1 MQGCSGRLDGGAAGY
16 RRGVPVQLPMPR
28 QRPLRAIGV
37 RMLIAFA
44 LLALVAVVAYL
55 GRSGYRDS
63 AGGGVGLLD
72 SIYYATVSITT
83 TGYGDIVPI
92 TDGARLATTVI
103 VTPARILFLIIL
115 VGTTLEL
122 LAERYR
128 QSYRLSRWR
137 SSVRDHVIVCGYGV
151 KGRAAIEQ
159 IRGQGIAAD
168 GIVVIDDDPGA
179 IARANADGYAG
190 VLGDATHS
198 ATLREAGIVDA
209 RAVVVAPTRDD
220 TAVLVTLTARELA
233 PRVFIAAAARE
244 AENAHLLR
252 QGGADSVI
260 SSSDAAGR
268 LLGLATHSPRI
279 VNVLEDLLSAG
290 EGLDIIERPIEHSEA
305 GTTALPAQ
313 RGELLV
319 AVVRAGELIRFDDP
333 RAEEL
338 RPGDRLVCLA
348 GRPGKGKAEDPDG
361 ATKAP

>member
-1 MQGCSGRLDGGAAGY
+1 
-16 RRGVPVQLPMPR
+16 VPVQLPTPR

-37 RMLIAFA
+37 RVVVALA
-44 LLALVAVVAYL
+44 LLFLVAIVAYL
-55 GRSGYRDS
+55 GRDGYRDS
-63 AGGGVGLLD
+63 AGGDIGLLD
-72 SIYYATVSITT
+72 AFYYATVSITT
-83 TGYGDIVPI
+83 TGYGDIVPVS
-92 TDGARLATTVI
+92 DGARLATTVL
-103 VTPARILFLIIL
+103 VTPARVLFLIIL

-128 QSYRLSRWR
+128 ATARLRRWR

-151 KGRAAIEQ
+151 KGRAAIDQ
-159 IRGQGIAAD
+159 LMGQGVPPGD
-168 GIVVIDDDPGA
+168 IVVIDPDARA
-179 IARANADGYAG
+179 IARANDDGYAG
-190 VLGDATHS
+190 IVGDASHS
-198 ATLREAGIVDA
+198 ATLRDAGIADA
-209 RAVVVAPTRDD
+209 RAVVVAPSRDD
-220 TAVLVTLTARELA
+220 AAVLITLTVRELA

-290 EGLDIIERPIEHSEA
+290 EGLDIIERPIEHGEVQAASV
-305 GTTALPAQ
+305 PAN

-333 RAEEL
+333 RAEQFH
-338 RPGDRLVCLA
+338 PGDRLVCLA
-348 GRPGKGKAEDPDG
+348 GRAKKGKAEDPEG
-361 ATKAP
+361 AAAP

>member
-1 MQGCSGRLDGGAAGY
+1 MPVRLPTSD
-16 RRGVPVQLPMPR
+16 

-37 RMLIAFA
+37 RVLIAFG
-44 LLALVAVVAYL
+44 LLLLVAVVAYL
-55 GRSGYRDS
+55 GRAGYRDS
-63 AGGGVGLLD
+63 AGGQVGLLD
-72 SIYYATVSITT
+72 AVYYATVSITT
-83 TGYGDIVPI
+83 TGYGDIVPVS
-92 TDGARLATTVI
+92 DGARLVTTVV

-128 QSYRLSRWR
+128 ESYRLRRWR

-159 IRGQGIAAD
+159 IRGQGVAAD
-168 GIVVIDDDPGA
+168 RVLVIDDAPGA
-179 IARANADGYAG
+179 IARANADGYAA

-198 ATLREAGIVDA
+198 ATLREAGIGEA
-209 RAVVVAPTRDD
+209 RAVGVAPTRDG

-233 PRVFIAAAARE
+233 PGVFIAAAARE

-279 VNVLEDLLSAG
+279 VNILEDLLSAG
-290 EGLDIIERPIEHSEA
+290 EGLDIIERPVEHGEVDR
-305 GTTALPAQ
+305 TAVAVD

-319 AVVRAGELIRFDDP
+319 AVVRDGDLIRFDDP
-333 RAEEL
+333 RAERL

-348 GRPGKGKAEDPDG
+348 GRPRKGKAEDPEGAAATDG
-361 ATKAP
+361 PSSATPIRPAG

>member
-1 MQGCSGRLDGGAAGY
+1 
-16 RRGVPVQLPMPR
+16 
-28 QRPLRAIGV
+28 
-37 RMLIAFA
+37 
-44 LLALVAVVAYL
+44 
-55 GRSGYRDS
+55 
-63 AGGGVGLLD
+63 
-72 SIYYATVSITT
+72 VSITT
-83 TGYGDIVPI
+83 TGYGDIVPVS
-92 TDGARLATTVI
+92 DGARLMTTVV
-103 VTPARILFLIIL
+103 VTPARVLFLIIL

-128 QSYRLSRWR
+128 ESYRLRRWR

-151 KGRAAIEQ
+151 KGRAAIEH
-159 IRGQGIAAD
+159 IRGQGVDARE
-168 GIVVIDDDPGA
+168 IVVIDDSPGT

-198 ATLREAGIVDA
+198 GTLREAGIHEA

-220 TAVLVTLTARELA
+220 TAVLITLTARELA

-279 VNVLEDLLSAG
+279 VNIVEDLLSAG
-290 EGLDIIERPIEHSEA
+290 EGLDIIERPIERDEVETSA
-305 GTTALPAQ
+305 PARN

-319 AVVRAGELIRFDDP
+319 AVVRGGELIRFDDP
-333 RAEEL
+333 RAARL
-338 RPGDRLVCLA
+338 HAGDRLVCLT
-348 GRPGKGKAEDPDG
+348 GRPATGQAEDPERA
-361 ATKAP
+361 ATT

>member
-1 MQGCSGRLDGGAAGY
+1 
-16 RRGVPVQLPMPR
+16 VPVTLPTSA
-28 QRPLRAIGV
+28 QRPLRAIGLRV
-37 RMLIAFA
+37 LVALA
-44 LLALVAVVAYL
+44 LLFIVALCAYL
-55 GRSGYRDS
+55 GRAGYRDS
-63 AGGGVGLLD
+63 AGGDVGLLD
-72 SIYYATVSITT
+72 AVYYATVSITT
-83 TGYGDIVPI
+83 TGYGDIVPV
-92 TDGARLATTVI
+92 TDEARLVTTVV
-103 VTPARILFLIIL
+103 VTPARVLFLIIL

-128 QSYRLSRWR
+128 ESYRLRRWR

-159 IRGQGIAAD
+159 IRGQGAAPD
-168 GIVVIDDDPGA
+168 GIVVIDEAPA
-179 IARANADGYAG
+179 AVARANADGYAG
-190 VLGDATHS
+190 VLGDATHA
-198 ATLREAGIVDA
+198 ATLREAGIEEA

-220 TAVLVTLTARELA
+220 TAVLITLTARELA

-290 EGLDIIERPIEHSEA
+290 EGLDIIERPVERGEQGA
-305 GTTALPAQ
+305 AAPMA
-313 RGELLV
+313 RGELMV
-319 AVVRAGELIRFDDP
+319 AVVRGGELIRFDDP
-333 RAEEL
+333 RATEL

-348 GRPGKGKAEDPDG
+348 GRPRKGKAEDPEG
-361 ATKAP
+361 AEAEDEAET

>member
-1 MQGCSGRLDGGAAGY
+1 
-16 RRGVPVQLPMPR
+16 VPVHLPTSA

-37 RMLIAFA
+37 RVLVALA
-44 LLALVAVVAYL
+44 LLFLVALVAYV
-55 GRSGYRDS
+55 GRGGYRDS
-63 AGGGVGLLD
+63 AGGDVGLLD
-72 SIYYATVSITT
+72 AAYYATVSITT
-83 TGYGDIVPI
+83 TGYGDIVPVS
-92 TDGARLATTVI
+92 DGARLATTVI
-103 VTPARILFLIIL
+103 VTPARVLFLIIL

-128 QSYRLSRWR
+128 ESYRLRRWR

-159 IRGQGIAAD
+159 ILGQGVEAG
-168 GIVVIDDDPGA
+168 GIVVIDDSPGA
-179 IARANADGYAG
+179 VAHANADGYAA

-198 ATLREAGIVDA
+198 ATLREAGIDEA

-220 TAVLVTLTARELA
+220 TAVLITLTARELA
-233 PRVFIAAAARE
+233 PRIFIAAAARE

-290 EGLDIIERPIEHSEA
+290 QGLDIIERPVEHGEVDASGVPA
-305 GTTALPAQ
+305 G

-319 AVVRAGELIRFDDP
+319 AVVRGGELIRFDDP
-333 RAEEL
+333 RAGRL

-348 GRPGKGKAEDPDG
+348 GRPRKGKAEDPEG
-361 ATKAP
+361 AAAT